1 MGVVALGVVS
11 AVVSFVVLSVCKG
24 SSDAFLLQDVKMI
37 VLANKI
43 EHIQSKRQMLF
54 FITNTSHFR
63 FVSSLYHAVGEKSI
77 INAEC
82 ERKEMVFRELFLY
95 NSLRNQGLGGP

>member
-1 MGVVALGVVS
+1 
-11 AVVSFVVLSVCKG
+11 
-24 SSDAFLLQDVKMI
+24 MI

-54 FITNTSHFR
+54 FITNTSHFC

-77 INAEC
+77 INAKC
-82 ERKEMVFRELFLY
+82 ERKEMVFRELFPY
-95 NSLRNQGLGGP
+95 NSLRNQGLGGPCELAAAKARFYLAPPVRMETNNSI